1 MSVLKCPININNT
14 LVGFAIQIS
23 GLRKP
28 SRPTLND
35 SINSHIK
42 DSEKKKKLMKIYQK
56 KNHQILHILTG
67 PIFII
72 VHAHLTSLM
81 TSYYVGLTSQ

>member
-42 DSEKKKKLMKIYQK
+42 DSEKKK
-56 KNHQILHILTG
+56 
-67 PIFII
+67 
-72 VHAHLTSLM
+72 S
-81 TSYYVGLTSQ
+81 

>member
-42 DSEKKKKLMKIYQK
+42 DSEKK
-56 KNHQILHILTG
+56 NHQILHILTG